1 MSKASPSSG
10 VHCCCITLC
19 TWENWSRLHLHSKCA
34 IFQFASLKCEGNKQ
48 IWENYQGVLPW
59 QWYEQE
65 GRVRERFF
73 RVWKRNWMRKACIS
87 FRFVTVTVAV
97 ITLAGGCTVDILG
110 HKDLVRK
117 MQWWGEE
124 SYPDFKKNKGYLWVG
139 SMLWWWCFS
148 KVIKSGCLWQSTPL
162 PSCSLEVVNTAS
174 GLDPVQVGQMM
185 PRATVHY
192 FSKVDQGPH
201 VLQSSGDILQNAVID
216 VLNQNIWKWDQR
228 KWIFKIN
235 LSKLLCT
242 KVWEFLFQG
251 SPLSSQRPA
260 PSSHK
265 IIIAMNK

>member
-1 MSKASPSSG
+1 MGCIAAALHSAHERTEAGCTYIVNVPFFNLHHWNVKEISKSEKTVRECFPGSGTSRREGKGRDSSG
-10 VHCCCITLC
+10 SEKETG
-19 TWENWSRLHLHSKCA
+19 WERHVILFC
-34 IFQFASLKCEGNKQ
+34 
-48 IWENYQGVLPW
+48 
-59 QWYEQE
+59 
-65 GRVRERFF
+65 
-73 RVWKRNWMRKACIS
+73 
-87 FRFVTVTVAV
+87 FVTVTVVV

-201 VLQSSGDILQNAVID
+201 VLQSSGDILLNAVID

-260 PSSHK
+260 PRSHK